1 MKRLLI
7 LTAIAMM
14 SAGTLG
20 CQGMR
25 RSWFPGGSTSCYA
38 PCPTASGCSTCGDG
52 AVYGDVSTI
61 PEAVEV
67 MPGPVTN

>member
-7 LTAIAMM
+7 LTAIAMI

-20 CQGMR
+20 CCGSG
-25 RSWFPGGSTSCYA
+25 RSWCNRGTTTCPT
-38 PCPTASGCSTCGDG
+38 PCPTTGGCNTCGDG
-52 AVYGDVSTI
+52 ATYGDSYMGAG
-61 PEAVEV
+61 AVV